1 MSSMFEKSF
10 WDFLFRTPEIG
21 QIFIGQAIILAWL
34 FYWSYRLAKYFMPS
48 IATQIELHKEKK
60 FLMIGLAL
68 SIFLWIS
75 RAVIGWASYKIQSYL
90 SNSVSVSWGT
100 SFWVIYFSIYL
111 IVLFILLKWLSSTI
125 ENDNLNSKFKFL
137 GIFFSI
143 LIIGTIIG
151 IKLLIMLVV

>member
-34 FYWSYRLAKYFMPS
+34 FYWSYRLTKYFMPT
-48 IATQIELHKEKK
+48 IATQIEVYKERK
-60 FLMIGLAL
+60 FLIIGLVL

-75 RAVIGWASYKIQSYL
+75 RAVIAWASYNIQSYL
-90 SNSVSVSWGT
+90 SNSISLSWGT
-100 SFWVIYFSIYL
+100 SFWIIYFSIYL
-111 IVLFILLKWLSSTI
+111 ILLFMLLKQLISSI

-137 GIFFSI
+137 GIFFAM

-151 IKLLIMLVV
+151 IKLLNIIVA